1 VPLKRV
7 SIPSPNYS
15 SRGGSPVRLIVL
27 HTTEGARTYQDLG
40 AFFGRSSAQASS
52 HVGIDD
58 TAGVVGEYVAGS
70 QKAWTQAK
78 ANPYSV
84 SAEMCAFAKWAPS
97 DWEKHPNMLKNA
109 AAWVAEEAK
118 AFGIPIVR
126 LTAAQAQGGGRGI
139 CQHYDLGA
147 AGGGHWDCGPGFPM
161 DRVLEM
167 AKGGGAS
174 PSGAQPPSP
183 APATER
189 RVPTPGP
196 DPARTT
202 SAPPFPGRVLRQGVS
217 GTDVKQWQQKMC
229 DRGWGIV
236 ADGVYGQVSARTCK
250 SFQAEKSL
258 PINGEVGPETW
269 AAAWVAAVT

>member
-1 VPLKRV
+1 MPLKRI

-27 HTTEGARTYQDLG
+27 HTTEGARTYEDLG

-58 TAGVVGEYVAGS
+58 TAGVVGEYVARS

-84 SAEMCAFAKWAPS
+84 SAELCAFAKWAPS

-126 LTAAQAQGGGRGI
+126 LTAVQAQGGGRGI
-139 CQHYDLGA
+139 CQHHDLGA

-174 PSGAQPPSP
+174 PSGARHRPRPQLRRGGCPPPGLTRPGRPRRPPS
-183 APATER
+183 R
-189 RVPTPGP
+189 DGY
-196 DPARTT
+196 
-202 SAPPFPGRVLRQGVS
+202 
-217 GTDVKQWQQKMC
+217 C
-229 DRGWGIV
+229 DRACQALTSSSGSRRCATAG
-236 ADGVYGQVSARTCK
+236 GV
-250 SFQAEKSL
+250 
-258 PINGEVGPETW
+258 
-269 AAAWVAAVT
+269 